1 MSVCYPLII
10 TKNNLVDGSTN
21 TYRYDFSSNVDM
33 SNIDIGLG
41 SASIW
46 FSWRNITNAKSNN
59 KFSIIHPTTAGNTT
73 LNLTIPDG
81 GYNISDINNYLR
93 YFLVNNG
100 YFIQNNSTG
109 EQVVYAKFQVNPS
122 TYTVEFVSYPMPMI
136 LPSGFTA
143 GSAITF
149 PTGTTRA
156 PQLIVNQAGF
166 GSVIGF
172 ALGTFPAVQQTIL
185 TTSASTLVPVVSD
198 VTNVVLTLDSAMN
211 PFAPNS
217 KVIHSISPA
226 GYAYASLI
234 KSEPNE
240 VSWVPQ
246 QSGWRQSITIQLVNQ
261 NLIPIEQYDT
271 DITIKLLLR
280 MRDQSNLNR

>member
-1 MSVCYPLII
+1 MSVSYPLII
-10 TKNNLVDGSTN
+10 TRNNLVAGSTN
-21 TYRYDFSSNVDM
+21 TYKYNFSSNVDM
-33 SNIDIGLG
+33 GNIDIGLG

-46 FSWRNITNAKSNN
+46 FSWRNITAAKGNN
-59 KFSIIHPTTAGNTT
+59 TFSIIHPTLAGSST

-81 GYNISDINNYLR
+81 GYDISDLNNYLR
-93 YFLVNNG
+93 YYLVNNG
-100 YFIQNNSTG
+100 YYIQNNSTN
-109 EQVVYAKFQVNPS
+109 EQIVYCKLQVNPS
-122 TYTVEFVSYPMPMI
+122 IYAVEFVSYPMPTA
-136 LPSGFTA
+136 LPSGYTA

-149 PTGTTRA
+149 PATVKG

-166 GSVIGF
+166 GTVIGF
-172 ALGTFPAVQQTIL
+172 ALGTFPAVQPTVL
-185 TTSASTLVPVVSD
+185 TTSTSTLVPQVSD

-234 KSEPNE
+234 KSEPSE
-240 VSWVPQ
+240 ISWVPQ

-261 NLIPIEQYDT
+261 NLIPLEQYDT
-271 DITIKLLLR
+271 DVTIKLLLR
-280 MRDQSNLNR
+280 YRDQSCINR